1 MRRLPC
7 RSRPPDGRDVSETQR
22 SDRSA
27 DPGAFI
33 GSEPEREAETI
44 PGGVDRQDQRTS
56 ASNSRPGV
64 DGEPED
70 RETSSV
76 VDDEVGSASLR
87 EPAEADSVAADLD
100 QLTEAGDR

>member
-1 MRRLPC
+1 MG
-7 RSRPPDGRDVSETQR
+7 SDVSDTQR
-22 SDRSA
+22 SDQSA

-33 GSEPEREAETI
+33 GNEPEREAETI

-76 VDDEVGSASLR
+76 VDDDVGSASSQT
-87 EPAEADSVAADLD
+87 EPARADSRAADLE

>member
-1 MRRLPC
+1 MPS

-22 SDRSA
+22 SDQST

-64 DGEPED
+64 DGEPEA
-70 RETSSV
+70 RETNSV
-76 VDDEVGSASLR
+76 VDDEVGSASLE
-87 EPAEADSVAADLD
+87 EPAETEGVGADLE
-100 QLTEAGDR
+100 QLTDAGDR

>member
-1 MRRLPC
+1 MPS
-7 RSRPPDGRDVSETQR
+7 RSRPPDRRDVSETQR
-22 SDRSA
+22 SGQSA

-44 PGGVDRQDQRTS
+44 PGGVDQVDQRTS

-70 RETSSV
+70 RDASSV
-76 VDDEVGSASLR
+76 VKGEVGSPE
-87 EPAEADSVAADLD
+87 EPAETEGLGADLE
-100 QLTEAGDR
+100 QLTDAGDR

>member
-1 MRRLPC
+1 MPS
-7 RSRPPDGRDVSETQR
+7 RSRPPDGRDVSESQR
-22 SDRSA
+22 SDQST

-64 DGEPED
+64 DSEPED
-70 RETSSV
+70 SDTNSV
-76 VDDEVGSASLR
+76 VDDEVGSGSLK
-87 EPAEADSVAADLD
+87 EPAETDGVGADLE
-100 QLTEAGDR
+100 QLTDAGDR

>member
-1 MRRLPC
+1 MPS
-7 RSRPPDGRDVSETQR
+7 RSRPPDGRDVSERQR
-22 SDRSA
+22 SDQST

-70 RETSSV
+70 RDTSSV
-76 VDDEVGSASLR
+76 VEGEVGSLE
-87 EPAEADSVAADLD
+87 EPAQTEGLGADLE
-100 QLTEAGDR
+100 QLMDAGDR

>member
-1 MRRLPC
+1 MPS

-22 SDRSA
+22 SDQPA

-44 PGGVDRQDQRTS
+44 PGGVDQVDQRTS

-64 DGEPED
+64 DGEQED
-70 RETSSV
+70 GDTSSV
-76 VDDEVGSASLR
+76 VTGEEVGSTSLK
-87 EPAEADSVAADLD
+87 EPAETEGLGTDLE
-100 QLTEAGDR
+100 QLTDAGDR

>member
-1 MRRLPC
+1 MPF
-7 RSRPPDGRDVSETQR
+7 RSRLLDGRDVSETQR
-22 SDRSA
+22 PDQSA

-56 ASNSRPGV
+56 ATNSRPGV

-70 RETSSV
+70 GDTSSV
-76 VDDEVGSASLR
+76 TGEDVSSASPD
-87 EPAEADSVAADLD
+87 EPAETEGLGTDLE
-100 QLTEAGDR
+100 QLTDAGDR

>member
-1 MRRLPC
+1 MPS
-7 RSRPPDGRDVSETQR
+7 RSRPPDGRDMSERQR
-22 SDRSA
+22 SDQST

-70 RETSSV
+70 RDTSSAV
-76 VDDEVGSASLR
+76 ESEVGSASLK
-87 EPAEADSVAADLD
+87 EPAETEDFAADVD
-100 QLTEAGDR
+100 EVPEVGDR

>member
-1 MRRLPC
+1 MPS
-7 RSRPPDGRDVSETQR
+7 RSRPPDGRDMSERQR
-22 SDRSA
+22 SDQST

-33 GSEPEREAETI
+33 GSEPEPEAETI

-70 RETSSV
+70 RDTSSAV
-76 VDDEVGSASLR
+76 ESEVGSLE
-87 EPAEADSVAADLD
+87 EPAQTEGLGADLE
-100 QLTEAGDR
+100 QLMDAGDR

>member
-1 MRRLPC
+1 MPS
-7 RSRPPDGRDVSETQR
+7 RSRPPDGRDVSEKQR
-22 SDRSA
+22 SDQSA

-70 RETSSV
+70 RYTRRV
-76 VDDEVGSASLR
+76 VEGDIGSASLK
-87 EPAEADSVAADLD
+87 EPVADGLAADLE